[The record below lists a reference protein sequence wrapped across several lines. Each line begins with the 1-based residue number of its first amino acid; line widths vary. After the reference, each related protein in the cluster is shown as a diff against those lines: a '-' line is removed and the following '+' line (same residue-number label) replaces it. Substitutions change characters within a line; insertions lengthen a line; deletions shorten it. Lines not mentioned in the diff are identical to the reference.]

1 MPACLELAEPASI
14 RIAFPGRRSVSSERR
29 PVLLHEGRPMT
40 IQPGDLHATPYFDD
54 PFPVWEQLRH
64 DQPLFHDTVDDRWLL
79 TRYDDV
85 ASVFRDHATYSTK
98 PYERIF
104 TDVIGPTMVQM
115 DGDDHDVRRSI
126 VAPVLVGKRL
136 ETNSLPLIDA
146 VVADLLGKL
155 PTTGRIDLMA
165 GLTMPLPLKV
175 IATILGMDQ
184 DDDAYLAEVTAK
196 VIAALSG
203 QEPGRTDGVAAHGA
217 FTKHVDGLI
226 EERTEHPGTDLIS
239 GITHGRTEAGERLS
253 RQEIASFVAL
263 MMVAGGETTD
273 RGLANFLAILMA
285 HPDVLAAARSD
296 PALVDPAFS
305 EFMRRDGVVVYE
317 DRELREAVE
326 WYGQTIPAGQ
336 IVRVALISANNDET
350 VFADPRRFDL
360 TRPDLRLGKES
371 RAGGRIDGVANH
383 LGFGLGK
390 HFCIGYQLARAE
402 IVTATR
408 GLLERIPAMR
418 VVDGH
423 ESDLRIDWFHR
434 HLDRLVVDVD

>member
-1 MPACLELAEPASI
+1 MA
-14 RIAFPGRRSVSSERR
+14 
-29 PVLLHEGRPMT
+29 
-40 IQPGDLHATPYFDD
+40 IQPGDLHAQRYFDD

-64 DQPLFHDTVDDRWLL
+64 EQPLFHDTVDDRWLL

-85 ASVFRDHATYSTK
+85 AAVFRDHETYSTR

-115 DGDDHDVRRSI
+115 DFDDHDVRRSI
-126 VAPVLVGKRL
+126 VAPVLVGRRL
-136 ETNSLPLIDA
+136 ETNYLPLIDT
-146 VVADLLGKL
+146 VVADLVDRL
-155 PTTGRIDLMA
+155 PDRGTVDLTA

-175 IATILGMDQ
+175 IATILGMDD

-196 VIAALSG
+196 VIAALAG
-203 QEPGRTDGVAAHGA
+203 VEPARAEGIAAHA
-217 FTKHVDGLI
+217 TFTAHVDDLI
-226 EERTEHPGTDLIS
+226 EERTAAPGPDLIS
-239 GITHGRTEAGERLS
+239 GIANGRTEAGERLS
-253 RQEIASFVAL
+253 RQEIASFIAL

-273 RGLANFLAILMA
+273 RGLANFLTILLE
-285 HPDVLAAARSD
+285 HPDVLAAVRAD
-296 PALVDPAFS
+296 PDLLDAAFS

-317 DRELREAVE
+317 DRELRRAVE
-326 WYGQTIPAGQ
+326 WYGQAIPAGA

-402 IVTATR
+402 IVAATG
-408 GLLERIPAMR
+408 GLLERMPAFR
-418 VVDGH
+418 FAPGQEPH
-423 ESDLRIDWFHR
+423 LAIDWFHR
-434 HLDRLVVDVD
+434 HVDRLVVAVG

>member
-1 MPACLELAEPASI
+1 MPI
-14 RIAFPGRRSVSSERR
+14 VS
-29 PVLLHEGRPMT
+29 
-40 IQPGDLHATPYFDD
+40 GDLHASSYFDD
-54 PFPVWEQLRH
+54 PFPVWERLRH

-85 ASVFRDHATYSTK
+85 AAVFRDHETYSTK

-115 DGDDHDVRRSI
+115 DGDDHDVRRAI
-126 VAPVLVGKRL
+126 VAPVLVGRKL

-146 VVADLLGKL
+146 VVTDLLDRL
-155 PTTGRIDLMA
+155 PSSGQIDLIA

-175 IATILGMDQ
+175 IASILGMDAH
-184 DDDAYLAEVTAK
+184 DDAYLAEVTAK
-196 VIAALSG
+196 VIAALAG
-203 QEPGRTDGVAAHGA
+203 EEPARTVGIEAHAA
-217 FTKHVDGLI
+217 FTAEVDALI
-226 EERTEHPGTDLIS
+226 DQRTERPGTDLIS
-239 GITHGRTEAGERLS
+239 GIAHGRTEAGERLS
-253 RQEIASFVAL
+253 RQEIASFIAL

-273 RGLANFLAILMA
+273 RGLANFIAILLE
-285 HPDVLAAARSD
+285 HPDVVAALRAD
-296 PALVDPAFS
+296 PGLMDAAFS

-317 DRELREAVE
+317 DRELRSDVE
-326 WYGQTIPAGQ
+326 WYGEIIPAGA

-360 TRPDLRLGKES
+360 SRLDLRLGKES

-402 IVTATR
+402 IIAATR
-408 GLLERIPAMR
+408 GLLERRPDMR
-418 VVDGH
+418 FADG
-423 ESDLRIDWFHR
+423 SKPRLRIDWFHR
-434 HLDRLVVDVD
+434 HLDRLVIERS

>member
-1 MPACLELAEPASI
+1 MTVEPA
-14 RIAFPGRRSVSSERR
+14 
-29 PVLLHEGRPMT
+29 
-40 IQPGDLHATPYFDD
+40 DLHAQPYFDD
-54 PFPVWEQLRH
+54 PFPVWERLRH

-85 ASVFRDHATYSTK
+85 ATIFRDHETYSTR

-115 DGDDHDVRRSI
+115 DGDDHDVRRAI
-126 VAPVLVGKRL
+126 VAPVLVGRKL
-136 ETNSLPLIDA
+136 ETGYLPLIDT
-146 VVADLLGKL
+146 VVADLLDRL
-155 PTTGRIDLMA
+155 PTSGPVDLMA
-165 GLTMPLPLKV
+165 SLTMPLPLKV
-175 IATILGMDQ
+175 IAMILGMEA

-196 VIAALSG
+196 VIAALAG
-203 QEPGRTDGVAAHGA
+203 EEPARGEGIATHAR
-217 FTKHVDGLI
+217 FTEHIDELI
-226 EERTEHPGTDLIS
+226 EARSEAPGPDLIS
-239 GITHGRTEAGERLS
+239 GIAQGRTEAGERLS
-253 RQEIASFVAL
+253 RQEIASFIAL

-273 RGLANFLAILMA
+273 RGLANFISVLIQ
-285 HPDVLAAARSD
+285 HPDVLAAIRSD
-296 PALVDPAFS
+296 PGLIDPAFS

-317 DRELREAVE
+317 DRELRRDAL
-326 WYGQTIPAGQ
+326 WYGTTIPAGA

-408 GLLERIPAMR
+408 GLVARMPAMR
-418 VVDGH
+418 FVPGQ
-423 ESDLRIDWFHR
+423 EPRLRIDWFHR
-434 HLDRLVVDVD
+434 HLDHLVVEAS

>member
-1 MPACLELAEPASI
+1 MAIEA
-14 RIAFPGRRSVSSERR
+14 
-29 PVLLHEGRPMT
+29 
-40 IQPGDLHATPYFDD
+40 GDLHGAAYFED

-85 ASVFRDHATYSTK
+85 AAIFRDHETYSTR

-115 DGDDHDVRRSI
+115 DGSDHDVRRSI
-126 VAPVLVGKRL
+126 VAPVLVGQNL
-136 ETNSLPLIDA
+136 EKNSLPLIDA
-146 VVADLLGKL
+146 VVDDLLAKL
-155 PTTGRIDLMA
+155 PRSGEIDLIA
-165 GLTMPLPLKV
+165 GLTAPLPLKV
-175 IATILGMDQ
+175 IATILGMGE

-203 QEPGRTDGVAAHGA
+203 EEPGRSIGLEAHA
-217 FTKHVDGLI
+217 RFTGHIDGLI
-226 EERTEHPGTDLIS
+226 EARTAEPGTDLIS
-239 GITHGRTEAGERLS
+239 GIAHGRSESGERLS
-253 RQEIASFVAL
+253 RQEIASFIAL

-273 RGLANFLAILMA
+273 RGLANFIAILLE
-285 HPDVLAAARSD
+285 HPEVLTAVRAD
-296 PALVDPAFS
+296 PALVDPAFT

-317 DRELREAVE
+317 DRELRRDAD
-326 WYGQTIPAGQ
+326 WYGRTIRAGE
-336 IVRVALISANNDET
+336 IARVALISANNDET

-360 TRPDLRLGKES
+360 GRPDLRLGKES

-402 IVTATR
+402 IVAATR
-408 GLLERIPAMR
+408 GLLEALPDFR
-418 VVDGH
+418 VVAGQEPH
-423 ESDLRIDWFHR
+423 LRIDWFHR
-434 HLDRLVVDVD
+434 HLDRLVVEPA

>member
-1 MPACLELAEPASI
+1 M
-14 RIAFPGRRSVSSERR
+14 
-29 PVLLHEGRPMT
+29 
-40 IQPGDLHATPYFDD
+40 IQPGDLHERAYFDD

-64 DQPLFHDTVDDRWLL
+64 DQPLFHDTIDDRWLL

-85 ASVFRDHATYSTK
+85 ATVFRDHETYSTK

-115 DGDDHDVRRSI
+115 DGDDHDVRRAI

-136 ETNSLPLIDA
+136 ETNYVPLIDA
-146 VVADLLGKL
+146 VVADLLAKL
-155 PTTGRIDLMA
+155 PTSGPIDLIA

-175 IATILGMDQ
+175 IATILGMGD

-196 VIAALSG
+196 VIAALAG
-203 QEPGRTDGVAAHGA
+203 EEPARSDGIAAHAA
-217 FTKHVDGLI
+217 FTRHIDGLI
-226 EERTEHPGTDLIS
+226 EERIEQPGPDLIS
-239 GITHGRTEAGERLS
+239 GIAHGRTEAGERLS
-253 RQEIASFVAL
+253 RQEIASFIAL

-273 RGLANFLAILMA
+273 RGLANFLAILLE
-285 HPDVLAAARSD
+285 HPGILAAIRQD
-296 PALVDPAFS
+296 PGLLDPAFT

-317 DRELREAVE
+317 DRELRREVE
-326 WYGQTIPAGQ
+326 WYGRSIPAGA

-350 VFADPRRFDL
+350 VFADPRRFDIG
-360 TRPDLRLGKES
+360 RPDLRLGKES

-402 IVTATR
+402 IVAATR
-408 GLLERIPAMR
+408 GLLARSP
-418 VVDGH
+418 
-423 ESDLRIDWFHR
+423 DLRIVPGLEPRLSIDWFHR
-434 HLDRLVVDVD
+434 HLDRLVVEVG

>member
-1 MPACLELAEPASI
+1 
-14 RIAFPGRRSVSSERR
+14 
-29 PVLLHEGRPMT
+29 MT

-64 DQPLFHDTVDDRWLL
+64 DQPLFHDTIDDRWLL
-79 TRYDDV
+79 TRYEDV

-136 ETNSLPLIDA
+136 EANSLPLIDA
-146 VVADLLGKL
+146 VVADLLARL
-155 PTTGRIDLMA
+155 PTVGRIDLMA
-165 GLTMPLPLKV
+165 GLTKPLPLKV
-175 IATILGMDQ
+175 VATILGMDQ
-184 DDDAYLAEVTAK
+184 NDDAYLAEVTAK

-203 QEPGRTDGVAAHGA
+203 EEPGRTEGVAAHGA

-226 EERTEHPGTDLIS
+226 EDRTEHPGTDLIS

-253 RQEIASFVAL
+253 RQEIASFIAL

-285 HPDVLAAARSD
+285 HPDVLAAVRSD
-296 PALVDPAFS
+296 PALVDAAFS

-317 DRELREAVE
+317 DRELRETVE

-360 TRPDLRLGKES
+360 DPPRPSPGQGEP
-371 RAGGRIDGVANH
+371 GGRADRWGRQPP
-383 LGFGLGK
+383 GLWPREALLHRLPAGPGRDRDS
-390 HFCIGYQLARAE
+390 HARPPRADPGDARRRWPR
-402 IVTATR
+402 VR
-408 GLLERIPAMR
+408 PA
-418 VVDGH
+418 
-423 ESDLRIDWFHR
+423 
-434 HLDRLVVDVD
+434 DRLVPPPPRSAGRGRRLTDEANPAVQSASRSWATHGSGA

>member
-1 MPACLELAEPASI
+1 MAIEA
-14 RIAFPGRRSVSSERR
+14 
-29 PVLLHEGRPMT
+29 
-40 IQPGDLHATPYFDD
+40 GDLHAAAYFDD

-85 ASVFRDHATYSTK
+85 AAIFRDHDTYSTR

-115 DGDDHDVRRSI
+115 DGPDHDVRRSI
-126 VAPVLVGKRL
+126 VAPVLVGQKL
-136 ETNSLPLIDA
+136 EKNSLPLIDA
-146 VVADLLGKL
+146 VVDDLLAKL
-155 PTTGRIDLMA
+155 PRSGEIDLIE
-165 GLTMPLPLKV
+165 GLTAPLPLKV
-175 IATILGMDQ
+175 ISTILGMGE

-203 QEPGRTDGVAAHGA
+203 EEPGRSIGLEAHA
-217 FTKHVDGLI
+217 KFTGHIDGLI
-226 EERTEHPGTDLIS
+226 EARMAEPGTDLIS
-239 GITHGRTEAGERLS
+239 GITHGRSESGDRLS
-253 RQEIASFVAL
+253 RQEIASFIAL

-273 RGLANFLAILMA
+273 RGLANFIAILLE
-285 HPDVLAAARSD
+285 HPDVLAAVRAD
-296 PALVDPAFS
+296 PALVDPAFT

-317 DRELREAVE
+317 DRELRWDAD
-326 WYGQTIPAGQ
+326 WYGRTIRAGE

-350 VFADPRRFDL
+350 VFAQPRRFDL
-360 TRPDLRLGKES
+360 GRPDLRLGKES

-402 IVTATR
+402 IVAATR
-408 GLLERIPAMR
+408 GLLEALPDFR
-418 VVDGH
+418 VVAGQEPH
-423 ESDLRIDWFHR
+423 LRIDWFHR
-434 HLDRLVVDVD
+434 HLDRLVVEVA